1 MRIWVIRHASS
12 CGGRRGKDR
21 TTHSL
26 NRTTVRECSQRGN
39 GPKSSSGPGMGG
51 ELTANRTLT
60 AIPLIALVAMT
71 TPGFAEA
78 PYPVSCPPKVSPG
91 AMLVLGTWTG

>member
-1 MRIWVIRHASS
+1 
-12 CGGRRGKDR
+12 
-21 TTHSL
+21 
-26 NRTTVRECSQRGN
+26 
-39 GPKSSSGPGMGG
+39 MGG

-78 PYPVSCPPKVSPG
+78 PYPVLPPKSQSRCYVSIG
-91 AMLVLGTWTG
+91 HLDGIGRQ

>member
-1 MRIWVIRHASS
+1 
-12 CGGRRGKDR
+12 
-21 TTHSL
+21 
-26 NRTTVRECSQRGN
+26 
-39 GPKSSSGPGMGG
+39 MGG